1 MTRAAT
7 PSPKVRPTAMV
18 KAVLRQAA
26 ALGYDAKLNPDGS
39 LELIRP
45 ASPQSTG
52 KPVAKRREVIL

>member
-1 MTRAAT
+1 
-7 PSPKVRPTAMV
+7 MV

-26 ALGYDAKLNPDGS
+26 ALGYDAKLLPDGS

-52 KPVAKRREVIL
+52 SPVAPEKDIRL